1 MATRAVYFRGTL
13 STPDLVDQLAGN
25 KEFLADA
32 KAILALDKAAF
43 DALVEALS
51 KCDSF
56 LDRKGLKSVVEGS
69 LGRGKSASDVFDV
82 VRLLSRMLREP
93 GDPIE
98 QTMRKFRSAI
108 KEHSDDIPEDDRE
121 KLGERLEKLILAPKG
136 LGLQWKADQLRKTTG
151 IELEDIQVIC
161 DIRPV
166 FDDARSTIMGAIP
179 ISTLKLDVIDR
190 DGAPRSIEIR
200 LTEKQLAEF
209 ASKTELAQQKVRVIR
224 QTLAEKSIPLPNSAR
239 TTE

>member
-1 MATRAVYFRGTL
+1 MATRAIYIRGTI
-13 STPDLVDQLAGN
+13 STTDLVDQLAGN
-25 KEFLADA
+25 EEFLADA
-32 KAILALDKAAF
+32 RAILALDKAAF

-56 LDRKGLKSVVEGS
+56 LDGKGLKSVVEGS
-69 LGRGKSASDVFDV
+69 LGRSKSASDVFDV
-82 VRLLSRMLREP
+82 VSILSRILREP

-98 QTMRKFRSAI
+98 QTMGKFRSAI
-108 KEHSDDIPEDDRE
+108 KEHSDAIPEDDRE

-151 IELEDIQVIC
+151 IELEDIQLVC

-166 FDDARSTIMGAIP
+166 FDDARSTILGAIP
-179 ISTLKLDVIDR
+179 ISMLKLDVIER

-209 ASKTELAQQKVRVIR
+209 ASKTELAQQKIRVIK
-224 QTLAEKSIPLPNSAR
+224 QTLTEKSFPLP
-239 TTE
+239 TTTGTAE

>member
-1 MATRAVYFRGTL
+1 MATRAIYLRGRI
-13 STPDLVDQLAGN
+13 STTDLVEQLAGN
-25 KEFLADA
+25 KEFLADT
-32 KAILALDKAAF
+32 KAILSLDKAKF
-43 DALVEALS
+43 DALIEALS

-56 LDRKGLKSVVEGS
+56 LDAKGLKSVVEGS
-69 LGRGKSASDVFDV
+69 LGRSKSASDVFDV

-93 GDPIE
+93 GDPVE
-98 QTMRKFRSAI
+98 QTMGEFRSAI

-121 KLGERLEKLILAPKG
+121 TLGERLEKLILAPKG

-151 IELEDIQVIC
+151 IELEDIQIIC

-179 ISTLKLDVIDR
+179 ISTLKLDLIDR

-209 ASKTELAQQKVRVIR
+209 VSKSELAQQKIRVIK
-224 QTLAEKSIPLPNSAR
+224 QTLTEKLIPLPTRAG

>member
-1 MATRAVYFRGTL
+1 MATQAFYIRGTIP
-13 STPDLVDQLAGN
+13 TTDLVAQLAGN
-25 KEFLADA
+25 KDFLADA
-32 KAILALDKAAF
+32 KAILALDKAVF

-56 LDRKGLKSVVEGS
+56 LDAKGLKSVVEGS
-69 LGRGKSASDVFDV
+69 LGRSKSASDVFDV
-82 VRLLSRMLREP
+82 VRLLSRILREP
-93 GDPIE
+93 GDPIV

-108 KEHSDDIPEDDRE
+108 KEHSDEIPEAERE
-121 KLGERLEKLILAPKG
+121 ELGERLEQLILAPKG
-136 LGLQWKADQLRKTTG
+136 LGLRWKADQLRKTTG
-151 IELEDIQVIC
+151 IELEDIQIIC

-224 QTLAEKSIPLPNSAR
+224 QTLTEKSLPFPT
-239 TTE
+239 TTETTE

>member
-1 MATRAVYFRGTL
+1 MATRAIYLRGAI
-13 STPDLVDQLAGN
+13 STTDLVDQLARH

-32 KAILALDKAAF
+32 KAILELDKAAF

-56 LDRKGLKSVVEGS
+56 LDGKGLKSVVEGS
-69 LGRGKSASDVFDV
+69 LGRSKSTSDVLDV
-82 VRLLSRMLREP
+82 VRILSRMLREL
-93 GDPIE
+93 GDPIK
-98 QTMRKFRSAI
+98 QTMGKFRSAI
-108 KEHSDDIPEDDRE
+108 KEHSEAIPEDQRE

-151 IELEDIQVIC
+151 IELEDIQLIC

-179 ISTLKLDVIDR
+179 ISTLKLDVVDR

-200 LTEKQLAEF
+200 LTEKQLAEL
-209 ASKTELAQQKVRVIR
+209 ASKAELARQKIRVIK
-224 QTLAEKSIPLPNSAR
+224 QTLAEKSIPLP
-239 TTE
+239 TTAGPTE

>member
-1 MATRAVYFRGTL
+1 MATRAIYIRGAI
-13 STPDLVDQLAGN
+13 STTDLVDELAAK
-25 KEFLADA
+25 KEFIADA
-32 KAILALDKAAF
+32 KAILALDKAVF

-69 LGRGKSASDVFDV
+69 LGRSKSASDVFDV
-82 VRLLSRMLREP
+82 VRILSRMLREP

-98 QTMRKFRSAI
+98 QTMREFRSAI
-108 KEHSDDIPEDDRE
+108 KEHSDAITEDERE

-151 IELEDIQVIC
+151 IELEEIQLIC
-161 DIRPV
+161 DFRPV

-179 ISTLKLDVIDR
+179 ISTLKLDVIER

-200 LTEKQLAEF
+200 LTEKQVAEL
-209 ASKTELAQQKVRVIR
+209 ASKAELAQQKIRVIK
-224 QTLAEKSIPLPNSAR
+224 QTLVEKSIPFPSTPG
-239 TTE
+239 TTK